1 MGEYDAKGSARRR
14 AQASALQS
22 IPSRRRSQRPAK
34 SVALLRSWSTLPG
47 YLRDNEYIIT
57 GYRANWSVRDTLRSL
72 FLLHNE
78 TGNVWTH
85 LLGGCV
91 LARQTFWSE
100 RALDWSLPLCWYSL
114 CVERA
119 RKEKFEDCAFRFA
132 AQGSLIVVR
141 AIPTTTGKSENGWA
155 LSVASRNRRL
165 CAGRVACSC
174 WRDCVQFISCC
185 RRLRR
190 NVGGFENPDHVDCF
204 VGCVTRTRGRRFQTH
219 QRSPRVF
226 DDPRAHALAAFGRCC
241 PRPLYR

>member
-91 LARQTFWSE
+91 LGVCLRE
-100 RALDWSLPLCWYSL
+100 HGYS
-114 CVERA
+114 
-119 RKEKFEDCAFRFA
+119 
-132 AQGSLIVVR
+132 
-141 AIPTTTGKSENGWA
+141 
-155 LSVASRNRRL
+155 
-165 CAGRVACSC
+165 
-174 WRDCVQFISCC
+174 
-185 RRLRR
+185 
-190 NVGGFENPDHVDCF
+190 
-204 VGCVTRTRGRRFQTH
+204 
-219 QRSPRVF
+219 
-226 DDPRAHALAAFGRCC
+226 
-241 PRPLYR
+241 